1 MHYIHQLTRFV
12 RRYWALLFVLLALA
26 LIVVALVLR
35 QAAEQQQT
43 PPTLTDSGSAGNPN
57 TSFNGLVF
65 TGSAPIT
72 PQQMW
77 VASVSEFTNE
87 KDQELL
93 SSLIT
98 YFRLEASP
106 HVPNVWN
113 GPEYSLTFDEGTN
126 SYQLTRLLIGLPT
139 NDTVLTQPMIPGLIG
154 RAEGVVA
161 QMLPDSS
168 FESLPSKIE
177 LLLADGVF
185 EPAVIGEAT
194 HLSIPFSLS
203 FYQLPVFLDL
213 ESQFPLTTFVDAT
226 GTLIRLDA
234 TPFSAEF
241 TAQTQHPSL
250 SIQEALL
257 RVEQGRARIISSY
270 SESTVQPLL
279 DTVVRG
285 ELDSATLEYRLDP
298 STNLLIP
305 YYRFA
310 GTLVNSDNDIFTAEL
325 ITPAVR
331 LDQ

>member
-1 MHYIHQLTRFV
+1 MQYIHALARFI
-12 RRYWALLFVLLALA
+12 RRHWVLLFLLLALV
-26 LIVVALVLR
+26 LIAVALVLR
-35 QAAEQQQT
+35 RQADQIQT
-43 PPTLTDSGSAGNPN
+43 PPTLTDPGATGNPN

-77 VASVSEFTNE
+77 VASVTDFSNE

-93 SSLIT
+93 ASLIA

-113 GPEYSLTFDEGTN
+113 GPEYSLTFDPNTN
-126 SYQLTRLLIGLPT
+126 TYQVTRLLTGTQT
-139 NDTVLTQPMIPGLIG
+139 NGTLLTQPMIPGLISS
-154 RAEGVVA
+154 AESIVT
-161 QMLPDSS
+161 QMLPNST
-168 FESLPSKIE
+168 FESLPSKVE

-194 HLSIPFSLS
+194 HLSVPFSLS
-203 FYQLPVFLDL
+203 FYQLPVFLGL
-213 ESQFPLTTFVDAT
+213 ESQFPLTTFVDST
-226 GTLIRLDA
+226 GALTRLDA

-241 TAQTQHPSL
+241 TAQSQHSTL
-250 SIQEALL
+250 SIQQAL
-257 RVEQGRARIISSY
+257 RQVEQGNARIISSY
-270 SESTVQPLL
+270 SESTVQPIL
-279 DTVVRG
+279 DAVVRG
-285 ELDSATLEYRLDP
+285 EFTSATLEYRLDP
-298 STNLLIP
+298 ATNLLIP

-310 GTLVNSDNDIFTAEL
+310 GTLVNSDNDIFSAEV